1 MINIKIISII
11 AGVFI
16 LGGIIL
22 LVTGQKKEGQS
33 RFTALLLSN
42 LLSTNRE
49 NDDDT
54 TTSPE
59 ETAGGAPAA
68 GSGLLSVQY
77 RDPKLRFTISIPS
90 DFQATDMNQGEDGDT
105 VVFGKKEGFDSFQK
119 TGFQIF
125 ILPFDEEGPMTAQRI
140 HEDLPDLPIANKKN
154 VLIDGVNAFVFQSEE
169 NDIGPTIE
177 VWFVR
182 KGFLYQI
189 MAWRE
194 YEAPLSQI
202 LSAWKFID

>member
-1 MINIKIISII
+1 MPNIKIISII
-11 AGVFI
+11 AGVFVVAG
-16 LGGIIL
+16 LIL

-33 RFTALLLSN
+33 RFTALSLSN
-42 LLSTNRE
+42 LLSTIAE

-59 ETAGGAPAA
+59 ETAGGAPAG

-77 RDPKLRFTISIPS
+77 RDPKSRFTMSIPS
-90 DFQATDMNQGEDGDT
+90 DFQAADMNQGEDGDA
-105 VVFGKKEGFDSFQK
+105 VVFGKKAGFDSFQK

-140 HEDLPDLPIANKKN
+140 HNDLPDLPIANEKN
-154 VLIDGVNAFVFQSEE
+154 VLIDGVTAMVFESEDH
-169 NDIGPTIE
+169 DIGPTIE

-189 MAWRE
+189 TAYRE